1 MNIRKFVGC
10 VGGLETL
17 FILESK
23 HSGASA
29 LAPIENFEERKDWKK
44 KKKKS
49 KPMAHVISKE
59 ACLTE
64 YVSIGVK
71 QHERPTSILY
81 SEAAWE

>member
-23 HSGASA
+23 HSCASA
-29 LAPIENFEERKDWKK
+29 LAPIKNFQERKDWKK
-44 KKKKS
+44 KS
-49 KPMAHVISKE
+49 KPMARVISKE

-64 YVSIGVK
+64 YVGIGMK
-71 QHERPTSILY
+71 
-81 SEAAWE
+81 

>member
-23 HSGASA
+23 HSCASA
-29 LAPIENFEERKDWKK
+29 LAPIENFEERKDWG

-81 SEAAWE
+81 TEAAWE

>member
-29 LAPIENFEERKDWKK
+29 LAPIENFEERKD
-44 KKKKS
+44 
-49 KPMAHVISKE
+49 
-59 ACLTE
+59 
-64 YVSIGVK
+64 
-71 QHERPTSILY
+71 
-81 SEAAWE
+81 